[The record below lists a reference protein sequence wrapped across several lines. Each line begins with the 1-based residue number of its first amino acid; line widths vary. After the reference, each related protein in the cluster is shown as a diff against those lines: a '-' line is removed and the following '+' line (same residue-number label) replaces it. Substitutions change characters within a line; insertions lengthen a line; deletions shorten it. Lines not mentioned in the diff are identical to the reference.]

1 MELGF
6 QVNGVRLD
14 PGAAT
19 VDSHMREAGLCRLGL
34 WQRLTHRVPRGAT
47 CWEAADPLVEC
58 FDGQLSIY
66 PCLDGYLT
74 PDRRW
79 HTRCV
84 VLADG
89 PRLTGVEVQVIE
101 GVYAAGNLYDRFL
114 DIGVEH
120 LGPPQDEGHGN
131 SFWQHDG
138 RLVTAR
144 YDRHL
149 FNAVFRVEVDRGL
162 PRA

>member
-6 QVNGVRLD
+6 RVNGVQLD
-14 PGAAT
+14 PGAAALE
-19 VDSHMREAGLCRLGL
+19 SQLREAGLCRLGL
-34 WQRLTHRVPRGAT
+34 WHRLTHRIPRGAA

-58 FDGQLSIY
+58 FDGRLSIY

-79 HTRCV
+79 HTRCT
-84 VLADG
+84 AMASG
-89 PRLTGVEVQVIE
+89 QQLTGVEVQVLE

-114 DIGVEH
+114 DAGVEQ
-120 LGPPQDEGHGN
+120 LGPPRDEGHGVTM
-131 SFWQHDG
+131 WKHDG
-138 RLVTAR
+138 CLVTAS

-149 FNAVFRVEVDRGL
+149 FNAVFRVEVDRGRT
-162 PRA
+162 RA